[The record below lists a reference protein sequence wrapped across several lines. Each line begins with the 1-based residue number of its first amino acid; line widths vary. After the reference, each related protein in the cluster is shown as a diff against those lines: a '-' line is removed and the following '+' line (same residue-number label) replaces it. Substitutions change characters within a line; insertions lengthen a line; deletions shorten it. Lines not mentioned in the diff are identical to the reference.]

1 MLQNGAMAHE
11 RISRMTP
18 PGVGRDARRDAL
30 LEAAAAEFNARGVSR
45 ASMSRI
51 AGAKGL
57 TRAAVYYY
65 VRDRDDLVFQAYRR
79 SCEVAAADL
88 TVAIE
93 GGGGAMNVL
102 TTYIR
107 AALDPHRP
115 PTAVLSELDY
125 LQGSARE
132 MIAQAHDRNVETLRG
147 IIRSGVKTGVI
158 RPCDDE
164 IIAQSIIGLVAW
176 VPLSVDWV
184 EGTTAGY
191 RARTVEALV
200 DLVTNGQAGRPD
212 LEFIAPISIGAFFP
226 AAPNPFDRSAV
237 AEAKIE
243 HLLMTASQ
251 VFNRRGVDGASL
263 EDVVG
268 ALGATTG
275 ALYHYLDNKTD
286 LVVRCHE
293 RATDLYERIAEA
305 ADRLGRDGLEKSSIG
320 LNLLVQAHASGLS
333 PMIHM
338 AGNEALPAAVRPSLR
353 RRNRALQQRYQG
365 FGELGVR
372 DGTFRPMDFAAVSQL
387 GAGAF
392 EWLPKWF
399 DPADP
404 RADSLLAKEIVSL
417 FRLGLR
423 RR

>member
-1 MLQNGAMAHE
+1 MALE
-11 RISRMTP
+11 QISRVAP
-18 PGVGRDARRDAL
+18 PRVDRDARRDAL
-30 LEAAAAEFNARGVSR
+30 LEAAATEFNARGVSR
-45 ASMSRI
+45 ASVSRI
-51 AGAKGL
+51 AKAKGL

-79 SCEVAAADL
+79 SCEVAAANL
-88 TVAIE
+88 AAAIA
-93 GGGGAMNVL
+93 GGGDAMTML
-102 TTYIR
+102 TAYIR
-107 AALDPHRP
+107 AALDPNRP

-125 LQGSARE
+125 LQGPARE
-132 MIAQAHDRNVETLRG
+132 AIARAHGDNVETLRG
-147 IIRSGVKTGVI
+147 VIRSGVGSGVI

-164 IIAQSIIGLVAW
+164 IIAQTLVGLVAW
-176 VPLSVDWV
+176 VPVSVDWV
-184 EGTTAGY
+184 EGTASSY

-200 DLVTNGQAGRPD
+200 DLITNGQAVQPGLD
-212 LEFIAPISIGAFFP
+212 FASPISISAFFP
-226 AAPNPFDRSAV
+226 APPNPFDRPAV

-251 VFNRRGVDGASL
+251 IFNRRGVDGASL
-263 EDVVG
+263 EDVVR

-275 ALYHYLDNKTD
+275 ALYHYLDNKME

-293 RATDLYERIAEA
+293 RATDLYERIAET
-305 ADRLGRDGLEKSSIG
+305 ADRLGRDGLEKASIS
-320 LNLLVQAHASGLS
+320 LHLLVQAHASGLS

-338 AGNEALPAAVRPSLR
+338 AGNEALPAPARTSLR
-353 RRNRALQQRYQG
+353 RRNRALQQRNQG
-365 FGELGVR
+365 FGELGQK
-372 DGTFRPMDFAAVSQL
+372 DGSLRPMDFAAVSQL

-404 RADSLLAKEIVSL
+404 RAGSILANEIVGL